1 MPPYIN
7 TKFILIRGARR
18 VDKLA
23 HLPIMPI
30 NILMVFD
37 ERFALFSTL
46 FRSKD
51 SIMSVALDRCRF
63 FLIYFLTG
71 ILGLAALSAEAKS
84 NAADD
89 SPYIPLDP
97 PFVVNYGSG
106 AGKIKFLKAELSV
119 RADDPATANAVR
131 HHMPLIRNG
140 LILLL
145 SSQTDET
152 I

>member
-1 MPPYIN
+1 
-7 TKFILIRGARR
+7 
-18 VDKLA
+18 
-23 HLPIMPI
+23 
-30 NILMVFD
+30 
-37 ERFALFSTL
+37 
-46 FRSKD
+46 
-51 SIMSVALDRCRF
+51 MSVGLYGFRF
-63 FLIYFLTG
+63 FLSRFFIIVFSLT
-71 ILGLAALSAEAKS
+71 ALSVEAKS
-84 NAADD
+84 NAAGN

-152 I
+152 IHTLEGKQALREAALIEINRLLAQEAGPQIVVRDVLFNNLVMQ

>member
-1 MPPYIN
+1 
-7 TKFILIRGARR
+7 
-18 VDKLA
+18 
-23 HLPIMPI
+23 
-30 NILMVFD
+30 
-37 ERFALFSTL
+37 
-46 FRSKD
+46 
-51 SIMSVALDRCRF
+51 MSVALDRCRF

-152 I
+152 IHTLEGKQALREAALIEINRLLAQEAGPQIVVRDVLFNNLVMQ